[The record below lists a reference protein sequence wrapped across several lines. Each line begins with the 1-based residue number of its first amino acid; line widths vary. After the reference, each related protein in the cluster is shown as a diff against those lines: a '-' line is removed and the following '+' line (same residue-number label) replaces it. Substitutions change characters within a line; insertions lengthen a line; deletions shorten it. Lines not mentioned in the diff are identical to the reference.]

1 MSAIELGISRMVGN
15 AVLVTNVASNVA
27 ENLGKFPLK
36 PGLVKASAGHARE
49 GIQLIVGLQ
58 IIHIADGDSHSMGV
72 ARAAVCFTLIP
83 QRPSDADWEN
93 RDIPRALDL
102 LHDLIQVELAEC
114 IDACRDQ
121 NHVFAALD
129 TVQSIQRI

>member
-1 MSAIELGISRMVGN
+1 MFGRVTFPSHDLVFDVFTLLIADFQRTSIWSDYLDLQFSISAIKLGVGRMVGN

-72 ARAAVCFTLIP
+72 ARAAVCFTIIP
-83 QRPSDADWEN
+83 
-93 RDIPRALDL
+93 
-102 LHDLIQVELAEC
+102 
-114 IDACRDQ
+114 
-121 NHVFAALD
+121 
-129 TVQSIQRI
+129 

>member
-1 MSAIELGISRMVGN
+1 MVGN

-58 IIHIADGDSHSMGV
+58 VIHIADGDSHSMGV
-72 ARAAVCFTLIP
+72 ARAAVCFTIIP
-83 QRPSDADWEN
+83 QSASDGDWCN
-93 RDIPRALDL
+93 REISRAIDILIVL
-102 LHDLIQVELAEC
+102 LLVVIVVC
-114 IDACRDQ
+114 I
-121 NHVFAALD
+121 
-129 TVQSIQRI
+129 